1 MSSESSADMASNWSV
16 ATEAHPT
23 HGLLCEHV
31 RAAVER
37 YFQQLGCHEV
47 NNLYDMVLHEV
58 ERPLIETVLG
68 QCGFNQSKAA
78 QILGLSRSTL
88 RKKMAQYGIV

>member
-47 NNLYDMVLHEV
+47 NNLYDMVLH
-58 ERPLIETVLG
+58 
-68 QCGFNQSKAA
+68 
-78 QILGLSRSTL
+78 
-88 RKKMAQYGIV
+88 